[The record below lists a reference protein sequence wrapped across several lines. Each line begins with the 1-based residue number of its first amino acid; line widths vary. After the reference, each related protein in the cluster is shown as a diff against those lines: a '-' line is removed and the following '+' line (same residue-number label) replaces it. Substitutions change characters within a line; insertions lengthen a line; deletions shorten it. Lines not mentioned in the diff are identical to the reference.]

1 MLQRLHTHSHPVH
14 NSLFL
19 ENIFQHAKCA
29 HFTEEER
36 EQVRIAYR
44 LASELHLNQERL
56 NRKPYIEHIDRSI
69 NLYLNETLYANEK
82 CVPNNL
88 IALILH
94 DCIEDNQ
101 NGLVEITKKKFDT
114 EIILDILWMS
124 KPSISVIDQ
133 V

>member
-1 MLQRLHTHSHPVH
+1 VY

-29 HFTEEER
+29 HFTEKEK
-36 EQVRIAYR
+36 EQVRIAYK

-56 NRKPYIEHIDRSI
+56 DGKAYIEHIDRSI
-69 NLYLNETLYANEK
+69 GLYLNKTLYANEQ

-101 NGLVEITKKKFDT
+101 NGLIEIIKKKFDIEVT
-114 EIILDILWMS
+114 LDILWMS
-124 KPSISVIDQ
+124 KPTASVIDQ